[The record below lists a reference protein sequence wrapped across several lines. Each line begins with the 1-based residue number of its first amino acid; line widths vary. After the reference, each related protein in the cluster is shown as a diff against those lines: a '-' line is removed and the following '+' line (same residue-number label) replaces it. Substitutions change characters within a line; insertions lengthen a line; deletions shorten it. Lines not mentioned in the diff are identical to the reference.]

1 MSISVEVG
9 RTPSGQRSYPL
20 GFKVEFLQLWD
31 AAMLE
36 RGGRAR
42 LLREY
47 GLSRATVR
55 GWLHSRDRGDFEASM
70 VSAALKSKG
79 SRRVDAQERAELARL
94 RAENERL
101 RKKVEQAEAIQ
112 EIMGKAIELMDG
124 VTASSTDEEESI
136 PPALMSA
143 EQYQQWLQRKGLS

>member
-1 MSISVEVG
+1 MTISVEVG
-9 RTPSGQRSYPL
+9 RTPRGQRSYPL

-31 AAMLE
+31 AATVE

-42 LLREY
+42 LLREH
-47 GLSRATVR
+47 GLCRATVR
-55 GWLHSRDRGDFEASM
+55 GWLQARGRGDFEASM
-70 VSAALKSKG
+70 VSAAQKSKG
-79 SRRVDAQERAELARL
+79 SRVDAQERAELARL
-94 RAENERL
+94 RAENQRL

-124 VTASSTDEEESI
+124 ITASSTDEEEQI

>member
-1 MSISVEVG
+1 MTISVEVG
-9 RTPSGQRSYPL
+9 RTPRGQRSYPL

-31 AAMLE
+31 AATLE

-42 LLREY
+42 LLREH

-79 SRRVDAQERAELARL
+79 SSRVDAQERAELARL
-94 RAENERL
+94 RAENQRL
-101 RKKVEQAEAIQ
+101 KKKVEQAEAIQ

-124 VTASSTDEEESI
+124 ITASSTSEE
-136 PPALMSA
+136 
-143 EQYQQWLQRKGLS
+143 

>member
-9 RTPSGQRSYPL
+9 RTPRGQRSYPL

-31 AAMLE
+31 AAMVE

-42 LLREY
+42 LMREY

-55 GWLHSRDRGDFEASM
+55 GWLEARVRGDFEASM

-79 SRRVDAQERAELARL
+79 SSRVDAQERAELARL
-94 RAENERL
+94 RAENRRL
-101 RKKVEQAEAIQ
+101 KKKVEQAEAIQ
-112 EIMGKAIELMDG
+112 QIMGKAIELMDG
-124 VTASSTDEEESI
+124 ITASSTDEEESI

-143 EQYQQWLQRKGLS
+143 EQYQQWLNRKGLS